1 MAFGKLVVQVSVA
14 QEALPLSEVLVS
26 MDSLV
31 KTTDDNG
38 FVQFDD
44 IEAPDV
50 SYSLNPDNTQIPY
63 STVDVMIEKEILAY
77 CFKQHKKME
86 RHLWA
91 QA

>member
-26 MDSLV
+26 MDSFV
-31 KTTDDNG
+31 KTTDNNG

-50 SYSLNPDNTQIPY
+50 SY
-63 STVDVMIEKEILAY
+63 
-77 CFKQHKKME
+77 
-86 RHLWA
+86 
-91 QA
+91 